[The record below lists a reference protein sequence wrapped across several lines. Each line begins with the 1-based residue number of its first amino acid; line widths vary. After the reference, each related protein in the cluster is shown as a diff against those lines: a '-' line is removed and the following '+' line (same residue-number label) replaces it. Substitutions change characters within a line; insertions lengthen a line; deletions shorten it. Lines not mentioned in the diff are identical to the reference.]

1 MSVTSVRSYT
11 GKFGRQHARLS
22 PTTSISDHWS
32 GNFKGWS
39 EDCNALLQYLIRE
52 RREVS
57 SFLCNCLLQSNHWHW
72 LIQFCGSLKTI
83 TLCKDC
89 EILHQAGNKVS
100 NALINNNSHLWAF
113 GRNYD
118 TSLEISDHNFFVCY
132 VRFNLACMPKLVL
145 YVLLYLCCPAWQ
157 LVVVVVVCQ
166 LRNKDSIII
175 IIISMFGTHLPCFG
189 DFFYL
194 LTPKRALPH

>member
-1 MSVTSVRSYT
+1 
-11 GKFGRQHARLS
+11 
-22 PTTSISDHWS
+22 
-32 GNFKGWS
+32 
-39 EDCNALLQYLIRE
+39 
-52 RREVS
+52 
-57 SFLCNCLLQSNHWHW
+57 
-72 LIQFCGSLKTI
+72 
-83 TLCKDC
+83 
-89 EILHQAGNKVS
+89 
-100 NALINNNSHLWAF
+100 
-113 GRNYD
+113 
-118 TSLEISDHNFFVCY
+118 
-132 VRFNLACMPKLVL
+132 MPKLVL